1 MRDIFKLQFCNGAWT
16 PSTSNKFIAVENP
29 ATRVLFTEIPAGTI
43 EDVDRAVRAA
53 REALPAWSATT
64 LSERISVLERMLK
77 IFIDM
82 SEEVV
87 ALETA
92 ELGAPVAFARK
103 KHCDYQMRRTAAFIE
118 AAKRLTLEEAYPKS
132 LVTREPVGVVA
143 AITPWNYPLGQ
154 IVQKVMPALLAGCTV
169 VLKPSSVTPL
179 TACLLVEAFREAG
192 LPAGVLN
199 LVNGRGE
206 TLGRYLAQHPG
217 IDMLS
222 FTGSTA
228 VGRELAVLAASS
240 FKRLTLELGGK
251 SPCVW
256 LSGVSDWRPAA
267 KKLFDSLLL
276 NAGQTCTALS
286 RLIVPEED
294 FENVK
299 RVLLE
304 VLENYPMGDPQD
316 PTTRVGPV
324 VSRKQFD
331 FVKHYIE
338 LGLEEGAE
346 LLTGGVPKEPA
357 PGEGYFIA
365 PTIFTGVK
373 PGMRIEQE
381 EIFGPV
387 LCVLTYRDEDEAV
400 KIANDTPYGLCGAVW
415 GPRERAIAVAKRIRS
430 GNVYVNDAE
439 RDLAAPFGG
448 FKASGLGREGGLAGI
463 LEFTELK
470 AIFEHSTF

>member
-16 PSTSNKFIAVENP
+16 PSTSNQFIAVENP
-29 ATRVLFTEIPAGTI
+29 ATRALFAEIPAGST
-43 EDVDRAVRAA
+43 EDVDRAVSAA
-53 REALPAWSATT
+53 REALPVWSGTA
-64 LSERISVLERMLK
+64 LSTRIAILERMLE
-77 IFIDM
+77 IFQGM
-82 SEEVV
+82 SEEIV

-103 KHCDYQMRRTAAFIE
+103 KHCDYQMRRTGVFID
-118 AAKRLTLEEAYPKS
+118 AAKHMTLEEAYPKS
-132 LVTREPVGVVA
+132 LVSREPVGVVA

-179 TACLLVEAFREAG
+179 TACLLVEAFRQAG

-206 TLGRYLAQHPG
+206 TLGRHLAEHPDV
-217 IDMLS
+217 DMLS

-228 VGRELAVLAASS
+228 VGRELAALATSN

-256 LSGVSDWRPAA
+256 LTGVSDWRPAA

-286 RLIVPEED
+286 RLIVPEAEL
-294 FENVK
+294 ENVK

-304 VLENYPMGDPQD
+304 VLADYPMGDPQD
-316 PTTRVGPV
+316 PATRVGPV

-331 FVKHYIE
+331 FVKHFIE
-338 LGLEEGAE
+338 LGLKEGAE
-346 LLTGGVPKEPA
+346 LLTGGVPKDPA

-373 PGMRIEQE
+373 PGMHIEQE

-387 LCVLTYRDEDEAV
+387 LCVLTYRGEDEAV

-415 GPRERAIAVAKRIRS
+415 GPRERAIALAKRIRS

-463 LEFTELK
+463 FEFTELK
-470 AIFEHSTF
+470 AIFEHSSF